1 MQYARIAVHIGVG
14 SALLV
19 STERA
24 MREPKTVERVT
35 DTDSTLFYFSS
46 NHFAWESARKRG
58 SYEASSFLRGMQ
70 LHLRFCIGADALI
83 HHRKRTNK
91 DF

>member
-24 MREPKTVERVT
+24 MREPRVVERVT
-35 DTDSTLFYFSS
+35 DTDSTLFYF
-46 NHFAWESARKRG
+46 
-58 SYEASSFLRGMQ
+58 
-70 LHLRFCIGADALI
+70 
-83 HHRKRTNK
+83 
-91 DF
+91 